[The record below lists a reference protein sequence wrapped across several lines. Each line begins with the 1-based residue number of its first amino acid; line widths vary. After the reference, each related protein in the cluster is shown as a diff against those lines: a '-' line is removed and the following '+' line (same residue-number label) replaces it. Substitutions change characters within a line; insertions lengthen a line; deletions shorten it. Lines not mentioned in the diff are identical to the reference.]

1 MYYISRRAQQISV
14 IISVLENKSYK
25 RNDNFFN
32 IIVKKSNHT
41 RTQIKLYRRCTHIL
55 TNTK

>member
-1 MYYISRRAQQISV
+1 MYTTYISRRAQQISV

-32 IIVKKSNHT
+32 IIAKKSNHT
-41 RTQIKLYRRCTHIL
+41 RTQIRRCTHIL